1 MSIPPSPA
9 GRRDVPPLRE
19 RLKEIFAVY
28 FKFGYIAFGGP
39 NAHIAILYDEVV
51 VKRQWISI
59 DQFAEL
65 VAISQALPGPA
76 SAKVAIPGAII
87 MTVAGALIGGIKGDI
102 PLWATRL
109 EQGLASAA
117 IGIVALAGYRMSTT
131 LATDKMTRT
140 VALLAGSVSALY
152 TAPWLLPTVM
162 VLGGVV
168 SYISDVYLAPFLSNW
183 KAKRKAKSDVMA
195 AAQYDLEQGI
205 VGSRSRPS
213 NHAGSNSLDP
223 GQSPTFLPSNIGNEL
238 QNGPQSVAR
247 DSGVDDQ
254 HGDRLSAE
262 SIESR
267 HPITKTSHDERAF
280 TYSRKSGLL
289 CFLIFLGLLVAS
301 ILVRVLATTS
311 KTADYAQL
319 VSTFYFVGSIIFGG
333 GNVVVPLLKSYT
345 VDVGWMTDQQFL
357 VGLALVQSLPVPFW
371 QYFRDR
377 PSVRMVFRGVN
388 ACALGFVFSASWL
401 LWKQTTVIGGS
412 NDFHAVIVTTA
423 FVASGYLGV
432 PVPLVIIFGG
442 AMGVIEYAVSTL
454 S

>member
-1 MSIPPSPA
+1 MSTSPSSVA
-9 GRRDVPPLRE
+9 RHNVPPLRE

-76 SAKVAIPGAII
+76 SAKVAYCVALIRSGLLCALCAFFLWSIPGAIV

-168 SYISDVYLAPFLSNW
+168 SYISDAYLSPFLSNW
-183 KAKRKAKSDVMA
+183 KAKRKSKSDVIA
-195 AAQYDLEQGI
+195 AGQYDLEEGI
-205 VGSRSRPS
+205 VGSRARSS
-213 NHAGSNSLDP
+213 SHADSNSLDP
-223 GQSPTFLPSNIGNEL
+223 GQSPTFLPSDVSNEL

-247 DSGVDDQ
+247 NSGIDYQ
-254 HGDRLSAE
+254 HGDRLSVE
-262 SIESR
+262 SIES
-267 HPITKTSHDERAF
+267 HLPITKTSNEQRAF
-280 TYSRKSGLL
+280 TYSRKSGLV

-357 VGLALVQSLPVPFW
+357 VGLALVQSLPGPNFNFSCFIGAVA
-371 QYFRDR
+371 
-377 PSVRMVFRGVN
+377 MAN
-388 ACALGFVFSASWL
+388 AN
-401 LWKQTTVIGGS
+401 K
-412 NDFHAVIVTTA
+412 
-423 FVASGYLGV
+423 
-432 PVPLVIIFGG
+432 
-442 AMGVIEYAVSTL
+442 
-454 S
+454 